1 MQCER
6 CHTEMSIQSTRL
18 EAEGDKSPDTET
30 VVWRVLEYACRSR
43 QCPEYGKV
51 QKTEKVRLQG

>member
-1 MQCER
+1 
-6 CHTEMSIQSTRL
+6 MSIQSTRL
-18 EAEGDKSPDTET
+18 AVEGDQSPDTET

-51 QKTEKVRLQG
+51 QKTEKVRLQR